1 MKNIGII
8 LAGGSGSRMGGAVP
22 KQYMEISGH
31 PLIWYVLNAFETSN
45 IIEGI
50 VLVAGAEDVERV
62 RREIV
67 EAHNF
72 KKVRGIACGG
82 SERYYSVANAL
93 HYIEDEGLIEG
104 AGYIFVQDGARPFVD
119 EEMLER
125 LYNDVCKFGACV
137 AAVPS
142 KDTVKIADDEG
153 FVKETPDRSR
163 VWNIQTPQ
171 VFEYKLIRDAYFK
184 FEDEADKL
192 ISEGINITDDASL
205 CELYTDKK
213 VKLTLG
219 SYENIKITTP
229 EDVGI
234 AERIIEKRI

>member
-31 PLIWYVLNAFETSN
+31 PLIWYALNAFEASN

-50 VLVAGAEDVERV
+50 VLVAGAQDVERV

-67 EAHNF
+67 EAHSF
-72 KKVRGIACGG
+72 KKVCGIACGG
-82 SERYYSVANAL
+82 SERYFSVANAL

-104 AGYIFVQDGARPFVD
+104 DGYIFVQDGARPFVD

-125 LYNDVCKFGACV
+125 LYNDVRECGACV

-142 KDTVKIADDEG
+142 KDTVKIADEEG

-234 AERIIEKRI
+234 AQRIIEKRI